1 MTVYDRPTLEAL
13 IDAARMHLE
22 TAIIPAVK
30 GDARLYFQSL
40 VAANI
45 LRIAAR
51 QASLEA
57 AHLQMLWEG
66 MNALQASDE
75 PFDGDPERLR
85 RRLEARR
92 ADLCAAI
99 RAGAYDA
106 EDRAAP
112 LLDHLLMATRLQLEV
127 ANPKFLEALDVED
140 RAGG

>member
-1 MTVYDRPTLEAL
+1 MSLYDRPTLEEL

-22 TAIIPAVK
+22 TAVIPAVK

-57 AHLQMLWEG
+57 AHLQGLWQD
-66 MNALQASDE
+66 MNALLGAVE
-75 PFDGDPERLR
+75 PFDGDPADLR

-99 RAGAYDA
+99 RAGDYDA

-112 LLDHLLMATRLQLEV
+112 LLVHLLRATRLQLEV
-127 ANPKFLEALDVED
+127 ANPKFLEALDAED
-140 RAGG
+140 RAAG